1 MEGKQMYKIS
11 VIIPVYNAEKTLP
24 VTLKSVCSQSLTDTE
39 IICIDDGSTDHSYQI
54 IRKWQQQYQ
63 TIRCIRQHNQGA
75 GTARNKGMAA
85 AAGEYIAFMDAD
97 DTYSDSHVLEKL
109 YQAAMA
115 HNAVICGGSVV
126 YNDQKRMSDNHYI
139 FRERGWQNFA
149 NSSNDFMFGRYI
161 FKREFLMMHHID
173 FPDLRIY
180 EDPVF
185 LVRAMTAAQK
195 FYAIPDVVYGY
206 HGPHQVQ
213 NMTSEK
219 VKDYLKGLR
228 MELILSSK
236 YQLAAL
242 HKRIFKRLET
252 EACFYAEPL
261 LYTDQEILLLLLKAE
276 MAIDHSLISL
286 EEDYLLPPMKTL
298 WRAAGR
304 YMLLYRSWPV
314 RLGSGI
320 FRKMHLGRQHH
331 ECQKK
336 YL

>member
-1 MEGKQMYKIS
+1 MDKIS

-24 VTLKSVCSQSLTDTE
+24 VTLKSVCSQSLTDIE

-54 IRKWQQQYQ
+54 IRKWQQQYK
-63 TIRCIRQHNQGA
+63 IIHCIRQNNQGA
-75 GTARNKGMAA
+75 GAARNKGMAA

-97 DTYSDSHVLEKL
+97 DTYPDNHALERL
-109 YQAAMA
+109 YQVANDHKAM
-115 HNAVICGGSVV
+115 ICGGSVCYEV
-126 YNDQKRMSDNHYI
+126 QNPSPDSRYT
-139 FRERGWQNFA
+139 FREQGWQSFA
-149 NSSNDFMFGRYI
+149 DDSNDFMFGRYI
-161 FKREFLMMHHID
+161 FRRDFLMMHHID
-173 FPDLRIY
+173 FPDLRVY

-185 LVRAMTAAQK
+185 LVQAMTAAKK
-195 FYAIPDVVYGY
+195 FYAIPDFVYGY
-206 HGPHQVQ
+206 HGSHQIQ
-213 NMTSEK
+213 NMTPEK

-261 LYTDQEILLLLLKAE
+261 LYTDPEILLLLLKAQ

-320 FRKMHLGRQHH
+320 FRKIHSGRQHH